1 MGRCGG
7 RWRRRRGACSVMRAW
22 TSSVWGTSLSTV
34 GEGQAGR
41 QAEEA
46 RRRPLTVSLSR
57 LLLLV
62 WLVCPPQTGRWTGS
76 TTWDACPRGEAASE

>member
-1 MGRCGG
+1 MQRDAGVDFIGVGDFALYG
-7 RWRRRRGACSVMRAW
+7 RW
-22 TSSVWGTSLSTV
+22 
-34 GEGQAGR
+34 

-46 RRRPLTVSLSR
+46 RRPLTVSSCL

-76 TTWDACPRGEAASE
+76 TTWDACPRGEAVSEASFSQAS